1 MFPDFAGLEAR
12 ILLDLATKGSST
24 SMVYIND
31 KGEVLKQIME
41 MHDLFYEISSIE
53 RKAHDLINELWN
65 KENIEIWVDDFVSIP
80 EPKPKKKGL
89 PWFHHR
95 RRW

>member
-24 SMVYIND
+24 SMVYMTNEGIAR
-31 KGEVLKQIME
+31 QILE
-41 MHDLFYEISSIE
+41 MHDLFDEPSSIE
-53 RKAHDLINELWN
+53 RKAHDLIDELWN